1 MSETKRD
8 EKKRLADEDATRR
21 IKQLEEQVAGLGRQA
36 VTLKQDEEALTREM
50 DITGEAFEDLQ
61 EQNARLIKQLRE
73 KDDANFKLMSER
85 IKLNQV
91 GSPTQFFSVSILPTK
106 DKCKKQ
112 TQLNC
117 GCNQT

>member
-91 GSPTQFFSVSILPTK
+91 GSPTQFHYASIFPPK
-106 DKCKKQ
+106 VHHKK
-112 TQLNC
+112 C

>member
-1 MSETKRD
+1 M
-8 EKKRLADEDATRR
+8 
-21 IKQLEEQVAGLGRQA
+21 AGLGRQA

-91 GSPTQFFSVSILPTK
+91 GSPTQFYFLLGAFSSKRSL
-106 DKCKKQ
+106 KKAISAVFAFFFW
-112 TQLNC
+112 
-117 GCNQT
+117 